1 MSLYSR
7 HDLDEP
13 GNDGQTLRQHIRSSE
28 SRFGLERT
36 NLGSMTDE
44 KLTTYVEWLDH
55 LDNTG
60 WHDGLEDRRS
70 W

>member
-13 GNDGQTLRQHIRSSE
+13 GNDGQTLRQHIRSLE

-36 NLGSMTDE
+36 DLGSMTDE
-44 KLTTYVEWLDH
+44 KLTTYVEWLQWISRKEH
-55 LDNTG
+55 Q
-60 WHDGLEDRRS
+60 
-70 W
+70 